1 MTPLVYQHIVPQ
13 QRPDHQVTPTRILTK
28 GRQPRTRTV
37 CAFCEKLVMM
47 APAIQEPRV
56 PAVFARL

>member
-13 QRPDHQVTPTRILTK
+13 VGIDHQVTPKRVLTK
-28 GRQPRTRTV
+28 GSQPRPRTV
-37 CAFCEKLVMM
+37 CASCEKLVMM
-47 APAIQEPRV
+47 APAVEARRV